1 MGDGTLFSK
10 KKHFLFRM
18 ALGNCSFYNLKK
30 AYIFPVI
37 EEKLHAM
44 RLSHPNAD
52 ILNMG
57 IGDIAFPLAPAIA
70 QAIADAAQEMTQGTS
85 LYGYGPSEGYPFL
98 RHVIWK
104 NEYSHLPIQ
113 EEEIF
118 ISDGINTDIVNI
130 LDLFDISCSV
140 AIPSPAYPAYLDSNI
155 LLGRKNIHIM
165 PCKEQNRFLPTLPT
179 EPCDIIYL
187 CSPHNPTGEALTK
200 KELQEFVD
208 YANLHGSVLLFD
220 HAYQAFVTDQDVP
233 KSIYEIPGAEKVAI
247 EFCSFSKTAGFTGL
261 RCSYTVI
268 PKALHL
274 HFSENSAPLHPLWK
288 KRQSIK
294 FNGVAYPIQKG
305 AVACFSLEGK
315 KQIQEQVLC
324 YLEQARRLK
333 EKIIELGYTCFG
345 GKNAPYLWWKTPNNL
360 SSWEFFDYLLNKC
373 HILTIPG
380 VGFGEEGEGY
390 VRVSAFSTP
399 AKTTEALN
407 RLTSLDTLS

>member
-1 MGDGTLFSK
+1 
-10 KKHFLFRM
+10 M
-18 ALGNCSFYNLKK
+18 ALGNSSFYNLKK

-44 RLSHPNAD
+44 RLSHPDAN

-57 IGDIAFPLAPAIA
+57 IGDIALPLAPAIA
-70 QAIADAAQEMTQGTS
+70 KAITTATEEMTKNTP

-98 RHVIWK
+98 RHLIWK
-104 NEYSHLPIQ
+104 NQYCHLPIQ
-113 EEEIF
+113 ETDIF

-130 LDLFDISCSV
+130 LDLFDLNCSV
-140 AIPSPAYPAYLDSNI
+140 AIPNPAYPAYLDSNV
-155 LLGRKNIHIM
+155 LLGRKKIQM
-165 PCKEQNRFLPTLPT
+165 LPCTEKTNFLPTLPS

-200 KELQEFVD
+200 KELTKFVE
-208 YANLHGSVLLFD
+208 YAISHHSILLFD
-220 HAYQAFVTDQDVP
+220 HAYQAFITSSEVP

-247 EFCSFSKTAGFTGL
+247 EFCSFSKMAGFTGL

-268 PKALHL
+268 PSTLEVQ
-274 HFSENSAPLHPLWK
+274 FPQGNAPLHPLWK

-305 AVACFSLEGK
+305 AAACFSLEGK
-315 KQIQEQVLC
+315 SQIQEQISC
-324 YLEQARRLK
+324 YLDQAKRLK
-333 EKIIELGYTCFG
+333 EGIIKLGYQCFG
-345 GKNAPYLWWKTPNNL
+345 GDNSPYLWWKTPNNL
-360 SSWEFFDYLLNKC
+360 SSWEFFDYLLQKY

-380 VGFGEEGEGY
+380 IGFGECGEGY

-399 AKTTEALN
+399 SKTTEALN
-407 RLTSLDTLS
+407 RLTSLGPQS